1 MALVEE
7 DGTSNAN
14 ANCYVALADVRA
26 FALDRGVD
34 LSVLTDAA
42 LSALILKSTDY
53 LETFANL
60 FVGSPTTVT
69 QGLSWPR
76 INVVNSDGSGFPS
89 SGAASIPLALKNA
102 QCQLCIEQN
111 NGVDLLPT
119 VDHNNDGG
127 FVIRRKVDVLETA
140 FSERIG
146 TSKAPFMPAVNRW
159 LDNLLVKRPNGLTAV
174 RV

>member
-1 MALVEE
+1 MALVIE
-7 DGTSNAN
+7 DGSGVPTAN
-14 ANCYVALADVRA
+14 SYNTLVEIRA

-34 LSVLTDAA
+34 LSVLSDAA
-42 LSALILKSTDY
+42 LTAFALKSIDY

-60 FVGSPTTVT
+60 FVGSPATIT

-76 INVVNSDGSGFPS
+76 INVINSDGSSFPS
-89 SGAASIPLALKNA
+89 SGAASIPVALKNA
-102 QCQLCIEQN
+102 ESQLCIEQN
-111 NGVDLLPT
+111 NGVVLLPT
-119 VDHNNDGG
+119 VDHNADGG

-146 TSKAPFMPAVNRW
+146 TSKSPFMPAVNRW
-159 LDNLLVKRPNGLTAV
+159 LDNLLVKRPSGLTAV